1 MRREFDWRMRDNPLH
16 LDLFERSSQSL
27 SSSASSSTLDM
38 ALNDEGNV
46 RRCLSDYA
54 RRVLQRPVTPIHA
67 PLARNANFRIDSHVM
82 SMLPIFHGKPSE
94 DPYRHVDELSQVCE
108 INQIHN
114 VSGDVMKMKLFPAS
128 LKDRANDWF
137 LKLGKEF
144 TSWTE
149 MEEEFLR
156 KYYSVGKTTSFMKA
170 MREFTLGPSETFR
183 EAWERLRDLTGEC
196 PHHGVSNHELTQIFY
211 DGLGPQDR
219 YFWMQLAAAPS

>member
-1 MRREFDWRMRDNPLH
+1 MRRESDWRTRDNPLH
-16 LDLFERSSQSL
+16 LDLFEHSLESL
-27 SSSASSSTLDM
+27 SSFASSSTLDM

-54 RRVLQRPVTPIHA
+54 RPVLQRPVTCIHA
-67 PLARNANFRIDSHVM
+67 PLARNANFRIELHVM

-114 VSGDVMKMKLFPAS
+114 VSADVMKMKLFPAT
-128 LKDRANDWF
+128 LRDRAKDWF

-156 KYYSVGKTTSFMKA
+156 KYYSVGKTTSVRKA
-170 MREFTLGPSETFR
+170 MREFT
-183 EAWERLRDLTGEC
+183 
-196 PHHGVSNHELTQIFY
+196 Q
-211 DGLGPQDR
+211 
-219 YFWMQLAAAPS
+219 